1 MRPLS
6 EGEETC
12 VQSGKASWG
21 PWVGVGTHLPNT
33 GLPCQA
39 VTLHSTQH
47 LAQSPCSLEVKL
59 GRVLHGER
67 MRKEGGLRQPQLH
80 LQVLASWAAGALQCV
95 TECPLSLP
103 PSSCELLQD

>member
-67 MRKEGGLRQPQLH
+67 MRKEGHEKGR
-80 LQVLASWAAGALQCV
+80 W
-95 TECPLSLP
+95 P
-103 PSSCELLQD
+103 PSAPAASPGSGFLGCRSFAVCD